1 LNTLSID
8 TSQPVMVT
16 GATGY
21 VAGWIIKRLLSAGC
35 TVHATVR
42 DPHNKEKLRHLD
54 QLAAEYAGELRYFQ
68 ADLLAEESFAAA
80 MDRCGIVFHT
90 ASPFVGKSRDPQR
103 ELIEPA
109 QRGTQHVLQEVNR
122 NPAVKRVVLTS
133 CCAAIY
139 GDNRDLAAKD
149 SGELTEED
157 WNTTST
163 LKHQPHSYAKTLAE
177 RRAWEIA
184 RAQDRW
190 QLVVVNP
197 SLVLGPAIDPYASS
211 ESFAL
216 MKRMGDGSLQ
226 SGVPDYEIGVVDV
239 RDVADAQL
247 RAAWIPSASG
257 RYIISGHNTDLLGIA
272 KRLHERF
279 GLEFPVPTRAIPTFM
294 VWLFGPLID
303 KTLTRK
309 FISRNFGYPFSA
321 DNSKSIDEFDMR
333 YRTLDE
339 TVSDMFQ
346 QMVNHGR
353 IEMRR

>member
-1 LNTLSID
+1 
-8 TSQPVMVT
+8 MVT

-42 DPHNKEKLRHLD
+42 DPDNKEKLSRLD
-54 QLAAEYAGELRYFQ
+54 RLAAEREGEIRYFQ
-68 ADLLAEESFAAA
+68 ADLLAAGSFAAA
-80 MDRCGIVFHT
+80 MEDCGIVFHT
-90 ASPFVGKSRDPQR
+90 ASPFAMKVRDPQR
-103 ELIEPA
+103 QLIQPA
-109 QRGTQHVLQEVNR
+109 QLGTQNVLQEVNR
-122 NPAVKRVVLTS
+122 HAAVKRVVLTS
-133 CCAAIY
+133 SCAAIY
-139 GDNRDLAAKD
+139 GDNRDLRKKE

-163 LKHQPHSYAKTLAE
+163 VKHQPYSYSKTLAE
-177 RRAWEIA
+177 RRAWEIV

-190 QLVVVNP
+190 ELVVVNP
-197 SLVLGPAIDPYASS
+197 SLVLGPAIDPQASS

-216 MKRMGDGSLQ
+216 MKRMGDGALQ
-226 SGVPDYEIGVVDV
+226 TGVPDYEIGVVDV
-239 RDVADAQL
+239 RDVADAHIK
-247 RAAWIPSASG
+247 AAWSPSASG
-257 RYIISGHNTDLLGIA
+257 RYVISGHNTDLLGIA

-279 GLEFPVPTRAIPTFM
+279 GLEFPVPTRVLPTFM
-294 VWLFGPLID
+294 VWLFGPLMD

-309 FISRNFGYPFSA
+309 FISRNFGYPFFV
-321 DNSKSIDEFDMR
+321 DNSKSIEAFDMR

-339 TVSDMFQ
+339 TVTDMFQ